1 MKRFKIDSLLI
12 LRCLFILVAVTV
24 AALIMFFPTY
34 SRYRKLREENIM
46 ITRKIEA
53 LRQEIDQL
61 NRDISA
67 LEKDP
72 YLMEKMA
79 RETLGVARE
88 NEIVIDIKD

>member
-1 MKRFKIDSLLI
+1 MKRVKIDSLLAV
-12 LRCLFILVAVTV
+12 RCLFILAAVAI
-24 AALIMFFPTY
+24 AALVIFFPTY
-34 SRYRKLREENIM
+34 SRYRKLKEENIM

-61 NRDISA
+61 SRDIAA